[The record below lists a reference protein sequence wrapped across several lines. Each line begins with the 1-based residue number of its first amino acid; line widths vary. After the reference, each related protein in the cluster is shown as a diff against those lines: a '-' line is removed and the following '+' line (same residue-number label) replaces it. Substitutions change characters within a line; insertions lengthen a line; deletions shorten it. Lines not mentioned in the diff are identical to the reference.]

1 MATICKHP
9 SFLQALELRNIYYL
23 MNLPFKFRHIPNLWH
38 RFFAIFLFATS
49 VNSRLSADEETIEL
63 ATLQVVADRAFET
76 QFGIPAEVLLG
87 DFETSLSLDGALRK
101 LSSVDTFR
109 SVDSF
114 TAHPT
119 TQGVR
124 FRHTATN
131 ATSRALLLVDG
142 VPQNDPFGGWIYWNK
157 LPSESISSLETF
169 TIGSVPS
176 WGNYSSGGAIHL
188 TTQSPFIDETR
199 FALQGGSFNTV
210 KATLLHNATISENTG
225 ISVEGRLFST
235 DGYTVVRPDQ
245 RGPVDRDSESEYEYL
260 RLQLAHNI
268 NDDWQWALTGQYFDE
283 ERINGTELS
292 PNSTQA
298 TDLSWTLTK
307 EASAGPGFSLVTF
320 YQDRDFQN
328 IFTSVNEDRTSERQ
342 VLDQYAVPAEAL
354 GGQATVFWEG
364 NDTLNFLAGADFK
377 ESEGS
382 ANELNRNLGAG
393 FTRERQGGG
402 KQSFLG
408 AFLTAQLLPDENST
422 LEGTLRVDHWKQK
435 AGFRKEFNLETGDQ
449 TRDTE
454 YPYRSGEVASLNTRY
469 SRQLDENWS
478 FSALVFRGFRAPT
491 LNELYRP
498 FRVRNDIVESNPDL
512 EEETTTGGEIS
523 LNYQDEANTLQ
534 LTAFHYD
541 LDDMVTNVFLRD
553 GGGFDSLCGFVP
565 DGGSCNQRANVDDSR
580 VQGFEAA
587 WQWDPGKD
595 FVFLL
600 NYTFAD
606 TEFRNS
612 LLLPAIEGKRFPLS
626 PRHKLSSQV
635 LWRLNEQLSFVGQV
649 LYRSN
654 HYDNVL
660 NTRKIDSSLV
670 ANIGAHY
677 QAPDTP
683 WGFRIQIDNLFDE
696 AVTTAIS
703 SSGIY
708 TQAAPRNAWV
718 SVSYTK

>member
-1 MATICKHP
+1 MGTV
-9 SFLQALELRNIYYL
+9 YYL
-23 MNLPFKFRHIPNLWH
+23 MKLPAK
-38 RFFAIFLFATS
+38 
-49 VNSRLSADEETIEL
+49 SRLLPSTRFLSIAICLISICMSSMLNADEETVEL
-63 ATLQVVADRAFET
+63 TTMEVIADRAFEA
-76 QFGIPAEVLLG
+76 QFGIPADDLLG
-87 DFETSLSLDGALRK
+87 DLETSLSLDSALRK
-101 LSSVDTFR
+101 LSSVDTYR

-188 TTQSPFIDETR
+188 TTKSPFVDQTR
-199 FALQGGSFNTV
+199 FALHGGSFNTV
-210 KATLLHNATISENTG
+210 KATLLHNTAISETMG
-225 ISVEGRLFST
+225 ISVEGRIFST

-245 RGPVDRDSESEYEYL
+245 RGPVDRDSESEFEYL
-260 RLQLAHNI
+260 RLQLAHQI
-268 NDDWQWALTGQYFDE
+268 NADWQWALTGQYFDE

-298 TDLSWTLTK
+298 TDVSWTLTK
-307 EASAGPGFSLVTF
+307 DAGAGPGFSLVTF

-328 IFTSVNEDRTSERQ
+328 VFTSVAADRASERQ
-342 VLDQYAVPAEAL
+342 VLDQYAVPAEAF
-354 GGQATVFWEG
+354 GGQATFFWEG
-364 NDTLNFLAGADFK
+364 NDYVNFLAGADFK

-402 KQSFLG
+402 EQSFLG
-408 AFLTAQLLPDENST
+408 AFLTAQALPDENSS
-422 LEGTLRVDHWKQK
+422 LEGTLRVDHWKQE
-435 AGFRKEFNLETGDQ
+435 AGFRKEFNLETGVQ

-454 YPYRSGEVASLNTRY
+454 YPYRSGDVVSLNGSYTR
-469 SRQLDENWS
+469 QFDENWS
-478 FSALVFRGFRAPT
+478 FGALVFQGFRAPT

-498 FRVRNDIVESNPDL
+498 FRVRNDIVESNPEL
-512 EEETTTGGEIS
+512 EEETTTGGEIH
-523 LNYQDEANTLQ
+523 LNYQDEANTFQ
-534 LTAFHYD
+534 LTAFRYD

-565 DGGSCNQRANVDDSR
+565 GGGSCNQRANVDESR
-580 VQGFEAA
+580 VQGFEVA
-587 WQWDPGKD
+587 WQWDPGND
-595 FVFLL
+595 LVFLF
-600 NYTFAD
+600 NYTYAD
-606 TEFRNS
+606 TEFKDS
-612 LLLPAIEGKRFPLS
+612 SLLPALEGKSFPLA
-626 PRHKLSSQV
+626 PKHKLSSQV
-635 LWRLNEQLSFVGQV
+635 LWKFNDSLNFIGQL

-660 NTRKIDSSLV
+660 NTRKIDSSILV
-670 ANIGAHY
+670 NVGAHY
-677 QAPDTP
+677 QAPNTP
-683 WGFRIQIDNLFDE
+683 WGFRVQIDNLFDE

-708 TQAAPRNAWV
+708 TQSAPRNVWV

>member
-1 MATICKHP
+1 MKSPID
-9 SFLQALELRNIYYL
+9 SR
-23 MNLPFKFRHIPNLWH
+23 PFP
-38 RFFAIFLFATS
+38 IFLIRSFQIFVITIGF
-49 VNSRLSADEETIEL
+49 NLFLSADEETIEL
-63 ATLQVVADRAFET
+63 ATLQVVAERAFET
-76 QFGIPAEVLLG
+76 QFGIPADDLLG
-87 DFETSLSLDGALRK
+87 DFETSLSLDSALRK

-109 SVDSF
+109 SIDSF

-169 TIGSVPS
+169 TVGSVPS

-188 TTQSPFIDETR
+188 TTQSPFIDQTR

-210 KATLLHNATISENTG
+210 KATLLHNTSISENTG

-260 RLQLAHNI
+260 RLQLAHKI
-268 NDDWQWALTGQYFDE
+268 NDDWHWALTGQYFDE

-298 TDLSWTLTK
+298 TDVSWTLTK
-307 EASAGPGFSLVTF
+307 EAGAGPGFSLVTF
-320 YQDRDFQN
+320 FQDRDFQN
-328 IFTSVNEDRTSERQ
+328 IFTSVNEDRTSEQ
-342 VLDQYAVPAEAL
+342 PVLDQYAVPAEAF
-354 GGQATVFWEG
+354 GGQATFIWEG
-364 NDTLNFLAGADFK
+364 NGYLNFLAGADFK

-382 ANELNRNLGAG
+382 ANELNRNLGSG

-408 AFLTAQLLPDENST
+408 AFLTAQALPDEQST
-422 LEGTLRVDHWKQK
+422 LESTLRVDHWKQED
-435 AGFRKEFNLETGDQ
+435 GFRKEFNLETDVQ

-454 YPYRSGEVASLNTRY
+454 YPYRSGDVVSLNGKY

-478 FSALVFRGFRAPT
+478 FGALIFQGFRAPT

-523 LNYQDEANTLQ
+523 LNYQDEANTFQ
-534 LTAFHYD
+534 LTAFHYT
-541 LDDMVTNVFLRD
+541 LNDMVTNVFLRD

-565 DGGSCNQRANVDDSR
+565 AGGSCNQRANIEDSQ
-580 VQGFEAA
+580 VQGLELA
-587 WQWDPGKD
+587 WQWDPGND
-595 FVFLL
+595 LVFLI

-606 TEFRNS
+606 TEFKDS
-612 LLLPAIEGKRFPLS
+612 TLLPAIEGKHFPLS
-626 PRHKLSSQV
+626 PKHKLSSQV
-635 LWRLNEQLSFVGQV
+635 LWKFTDNLGFTGQL

-654 HYDNVL
+654 HYDDVL
-660 NTRKIDSSLV
+660 NTLKIDSSVVVNL
-670 ANIGAHY
+670 GAHY
-677 QAPDTP
+677 QVLNKP
-683 WGFRIQIDNLFDE
+683 WGFRVQIDNLFDE

-703 SSGIY
+703 SSGIF
-708 TQAAPRNAWV
+708 TQSAPRNVWV
-718 SVSYTK
+718 SVSYAH